1 LPQLLLQPLK
11 QMQFTFWVPDK
22 EDDEMSNIFNTNGE
36 LNASNVKDA
45 LSQIVKYASIV
56 EELQSSS
63 DRASAAPS
71 LSDTQRDD
79 MIKQALMT
87 QEGKIALGQAMAN
100 PIRRNLDYQGVGRK
114 ALVVDPLPQ
123 GALPVYDR
131 DIDVAAVVVSSNGSA
146 PESRV
151 FGDRVTIPEFEIV
164 SNPTVRI
171 AEVKRRRFNVID
183 RAQQKA
189 RQEIQ
194 AQEDANVFAAL
205 AFAGDSTAG
214 GENQPVSLDIGT
226 LGGTHATG
234 ASLAANNTTQLSKA
248 GMLELKR
255 SVDRWDLVTSKY
267 FMNINEF
274 TDMLNWE
281 SAGSTGGSQVDPVT
295 QREILQT
302 GLYGHIF
309 GADIVVSKVVPA
321 TRVFACADPEFVG
334 VMPIRQ
340 DIEVLPA
347 DEPKQLKLGWV
358 VSEIVGIGIVNPR
371 GVSTGVVAA

>member
-1 LPQLLLQPLK
+1 
-11 QMQFTFWVPDK
+11 
-22 EDDEMSNIFNTNGE
+22 MSTLFNTHGE
-36 LNASNVKDA
+36 INASNVQEA
-45 LSQIVKYASIV
+45 LSQIVKYASVI
-56 EELQSSS
+56 EDLQPSSN
-63 DRASAAPS
+63 AQATAPS
-71 LSDTQRDD
+71 LNDGQRDE

-100 PIRRNLDYQGVGRK
+100 PIRRNLDYQGVARK

-131 DIDVAAVVVSSNGSA
+131 DIDVAAVVVSSNGAA

-151 FGDRVTIPEFEIV
+151 FGDRVTVPEFEVV

-194 AQEDANVFAAL
+194 AQEDANVFSAL
-205 AFAGDSTAG
+205 QFAGDATLG
-214 GENQPVSLDIGT
+214 GENAEVDLTPAALGSLEK
-226 LGGTHATG
+226 
-234 ASLAANNTTQLSKA
+234 N
-248 GMLELKR
+248 GMLALKR
-255 SVDRWDLVTSKY
+255 QIDRWDLVTSKY
-267 FMNINEF
+267 FLNINEF
-274 TDMLNWE
+274 TDILSWE
-281 SAGSTGGSQVDPVT
+281 SAGGTNSQVDPVT
-295 QREILQT
+295 QRELLQT

-309 GADIVVSKVVPA
+309 GADIIVSKVVPA
-321 TRVFACADPEFVG
+321 GRGFACADPEFVG
-334 VMPIRQ
+334 VMPVRQ

-358 VSEIVGIGIVNPR
+358 VNEIIGIGIVNPR
-371 GVSTGVVAA
+371 GVATGLV

>member
-1 LPQLLLQPLK
+1 MIK
-11 QMQFTFWVPDK
+11 
-22 EDDEMSNIFNTNGE
+22 MSNIFNTNGE
-36 LNASNVKDA
+36 VNASSVQDA
-45 LSQIVKYASIV
+45 LAAIVKYASII
-56 EELQSSS
+56 EDLQPSSS
-63 DRASAAPS
+63 AQAMASS
-71 LSDTQRDD
+71 LNEDQRDE

-100 PIRRNLDYQGVGRK
+100 PIRRNLDYQGVARK

-131 DIDVAAVVVSSNGSA
+131 DIDVAAVVISSNGTA

-194 AQEDANVFAAL
+194 AQEDANVFSAL
-205 AFAGDSTAG
+205 KFAGDNTLG
-214 GENQPVSLDIGT
+214 GENTAVALDTAGPA
-226 LGGTHATG
+226 GGG
-234 ASLAANNTTQLSKA
+234 AGGALTKS
-248 GMLELKR
+248 GMLGLKKQI
-255 SVDRWDLVTSKY
+255 DRWDLVTSK
-267 FMNINEF
+267 FFLNINQF
-274 TDMLNWE
+274 TEILDWE
-281 SAGSTGGSQVDPVT
+281 SAGAPGASSVDPVT
-295 QREILQT
+295 QRELLQT

-309 GADIVVSKVVPA
+309 GADIIVSKVVPA
-321 TRVFACADPEFVG
+321 GEAFACADPEFVG
-334 VMPIRQ
+334 VMPVRQ

-358 VSEIVGIGIVNPR
+358 VNEIIGIGIVNPR
-371 GVSTGVVAA
+371 GVAYGSL

>member
-1 LPQLLLQPLK
+1 
-11 QMQFTFWVPDK
+11 
-22 EDDEMSNIFNTNGE
+22 MSKNIFNNHGE
-36 LNASNVKDA
+36 LNASNVQDA
-45 LSQIVKYASIV
+45 LSQIVKYASVI
-56 EELQSSS
+56 EELQ
-63 DRASAAPS
+63 PS
-71 LSDTQRDD
+71 NGLQSQATTLSDDQRDD

-87 QEGKIALGQAMAN
+87 QEGKIALGQAMAT

-131 DIDVAAVVVSSNGSA
+131 DIDVAAVVVSSNGTA

-151 FGDRVTIPEFEIV
+151 FGDRVTVPEFEIV

-171 AEVKRRRFNVID
+171 AEVKRRRFNVVD

-205 AFAGDSTAG
+205 DFAGDSSKG
-214 GENQPVSLDIGT
+214 GENAALTGLGT
-226 LGGTHATG
+226 DGQYGTPSNAPADG
-234 ASLAANNTTQLSKA
+234 LSKS
-248 GMLELKR
+248 GMLQLKR
-255 SVDRWDLVTSKY
+255 NIDRWDLVTAKY
-267 FMNINEF
+267 FLNINEF
-274 TDMLNWE
+274 TDILNWE
-281 SAGSTGGSQVDPVT
+281 SAGAGGASQVDPVT
-295 QREILQT
+295 QRELLQT

-309 GADIVVSKVVPA
+309 GADIIVSKVVPNGQA
-321 TRVFACADPEFVG
+321 FACADPEFVG
-334 VMPIRQ
+334 VMPVRQ
-340 DIEVLPA
+340 DIEVMPA

-371 GVSTGVVAA
+371 GVATGTVA

>member
-1 LPQLLLQPLK
+1 
-11 QMQFTFWVPDK
+11 
-22 EDDEMSNIFNTNGE
+22 MSKLFNTQGE
-36 LNASNVKDA
+36 LNASNVQDA
-45 LSQIVKYASIV
+45 LSQIVKYASII
-56 EELQSSS
+56 EDLQPSNAVQ
-63 DRASAAPS
+63 ASQAT
-71 LSDTQRDD
+71 LNDGQRDE

-87 QEGKIALGQAMAN
+87 QEGKIALGQAMAT

-123 GALPVYDR
+123 GALPIYDR
-131 DIDVAAVVVSSNGSA
+131 DIDVAAVVVSSNGTA

-205 AFAGDSTAG
+205 DFAGDSTKG
-214 GENQPVSLDIGT
+214 GENGAVTLDPVQSGGPANSVSAQKGSLQK
-226 LGGTHATG
+226 
-234 ASLAANNTTQLSKA
+234 S
-248 GMLELKR
+248 GMLNLKR
-255 SVDRWDLVTSKY
+255 QIDRWDLVTSKY

-274 TDMLNWE
+274 TDILDWE
-281 SAGSTGGSQVDPVT
+281 SAGSAGASAVDPVT
-295 QREILQT
+295 QRELLQT

-309 GADIVVSKVVPA
+309 GADIIVSKVVPA
-321 TRVFACADPEFVG
+321 GQAFAVADPEFVG
-334 VMPIRQ
+334 VMPVRQ

-371 GVSTGVVAA
+371 GVATGTITP

>member
-1 LPQLLLQPLK
+1 
-11 QMQFTFWVPDK
+11 
-22 EDDEMSNIFNTNGE
+22 MSNVFNAHGE
-36 LNASNVKDA
+36 LNAANVKDA
-45 LSQIVKYASIV
+45 LSQIVKYASII
-56 EELQSSS
+56 EDLNPNS
-63 DRASAAPS
+63 ASQATATT
-71 LSDTQRDD
+71 LNDGQRDE

-87 QEGKIALGQAMAN
+87 QEGKVALGQAMAT
-100 PIRRNLDYQGVGRK
+100 PIRRNLDYQGVARK

-194 AQEDANVFAAL
+194 AQEDANVFSAL
-205 AFAGDSTAG
+205 EFAGDQQLG
-214 GENQPVSLDIGT
+214 GENVSQQLEGTGAGAT
-226 LGGTHATG
+226 LG
-234 ASLAANNTTQLSKA
+234 SLSKA
-248 GMLELKR
+248 GMLDLKR
-255 SVDRWDLVTSKY
+255 QVDRWDLVTAKY

-274 TDMLNWE
+274 TDILGWE
-281 SAGSTGGSQVDPVT
+281 SAGAAGASQVDPVT
-295 QREILQT
+295 QRELLQT

-309 GADIVVSKVVPA
+309 GADIVVSKVVPSGRA
-321 TRVFACADPEFVG
+321 FACADPEFVG
-334 VMPIRQ
+334 VMPVRQ

-371 GVSTGVVAA
+371 GVATGTLT

>member
-1 LPQLLLQPLK
+1 
-11 QMQFTFWVPDK
+11 
-22 EDDEMSNIFNTNGE
+22 MSNLFNTHGE
-36 LNASNVKDA
+36 LNASNVKEA
-45 LSQIVKYASIV
+45 LSQIVKYASII
-56 EELQSSS
+56 EDLRSSN
-63 DRASAAPS
+63 DAASTSPS
-71 LSDTQRDD
+71 LNDEQRDE

-151 FGDRVTIPEFEIV
+151 FGDRVTVPEFEVV

-205 AFAGDSTAG
+205 QFAGDANLG
-214 GENQPVSLDIGT
+214 GENTAQALDEAGA
-226 LGGTHATG
+226 GGPGAT
-234 ASLAANNTTQLSKA
+234 TDQLSKQ
-248 GMLELKR
+248 GLLSLKR
-255 SVDRWDLVTSKY
+255 QVDRWDLVTSKY

-281 SAGSTGGSQVDPVT
+281 SAGGAGHSSVDPVT

-321 TRVFACADPEFVG
+321 RRVFACADPEFVG
-334 VMPIRQ
+334 VMPVRQ

-371 GVSTGVVAA
+371 GVATGTVTA

>member
-1 LPQLLLQPLK
+1 
-11 QMQFTFWVPDK
+11 M
-22 EDDEMSNIFNTNGE
+22 FNTQGE
-36 LNASNVKDA
+36 LSAKNVKDA
-45 LSQIVKYASIV
+45 LAQIVRYASII
-56 EELQSSS
+56 EELAPSSS
-63 DRASAAPS
+63 ALSQGSS
-71 LSDTQRDD
+71 LNEEQRDE

-123 GALPVYDR
+123 GALPIYDR
-131 DIDVAAVVVSSNGSA
+131 DIDVGAVVISSNGTA

-151 FGDRVTIPEFEIV
+151 FGDRVTIPEFEVV

-194 AQEDANVFAAL
+194 AQEDKNVFAAL
-205 AFAGDSTAG
+205 DFATDSAKG
-214 GENQPVSLDIGT
+214 GENAYQRLD
-226 LGGTHATG
+226 
-234 ASLAANNTTQLSKA
+234 NTTTADELSKQGLLA
-248 GMLELKR
+248 LKR
-255 SVDRWDLVTSKY
+255 QVDRWDLVTSKY
-267 FMNINEF
+267 FMHINEF

-281 SAGSTGGSQVDPVT
+281 SAGAAGASQVDPVT
-295 QREILQT
+295 QRELLQT
-302 GLYGHIF
+302 GLYGSIF
-309 GADIVVSKVVPA
+309 GADIIVSKVVEN
-321 TRVFACADPEFVG
+321 RQVFAVADPEFVG

-358 VSEIVGIGIVNPR
+358 VSEIIGIGIVNPR
-371 GVSTGVVAA
+371 GAASGYVTD